1 MWSTL
6 ARLCCFYFRS
16 FRVLMIPI
24 HSLGETKMAS
34 FYSPFYID
42 AKTSLFFFELCIN
55 ILVASSL
62 SREGDGGREV
72 ET

>member
-1 MWSTL
+1 
-6 ARLCCFYFRS
+6 
-16 FRVLMIPI
+16 MIPI